1 MIEEDTVIK
10 LDDDKEY
17 YVLDSLMS
25 DNNNFIMI
33 GEIDSVKDEITAMF
47 TSYFKIGDYDF
58 GKECSVTDLEAMV
71 KENCDGVKSIRMSAT
86 SSISQEG
93 DMVIYP
99 AVSQILTL
107 GTLNFEMT
115 GGIADE

>member
-33 GEIDSVKDEITAMF
+33 GEIDSVKDEITKNVKIMF
-47 TSYFKIGDYDF
+47 YDSENNKVRKI
-58 GKECSVTDLEAMV
+58 TDPTLLYELV
-71 KENCDGVKSIRMSAT
+71 
-86 SSISQEG
+86 
-93 DMVIYP
+93 
-99 AVSQILTL
+99 VSFANREIER
-107 GTLNFEMT
+107 NS
-115 GGIADE
+115 